1 MPAMRVKA
9 NAVPNSAEEHVI
21 YDASTGS
28 VDVTNAANGGAD
40 IFTKDSVN
48 SVLEAAGNTLD
59 QPKWMVKIYLIF
71 IKIKI

>member
-1 MPAMRVKA
+1 MRVKA

-48 SVLEAAGNTLD
+48 SDFGSCWQYIGSN
-59 QPKWMVKIYLIF
+59 QSGW
-71 IKIKI
+71 